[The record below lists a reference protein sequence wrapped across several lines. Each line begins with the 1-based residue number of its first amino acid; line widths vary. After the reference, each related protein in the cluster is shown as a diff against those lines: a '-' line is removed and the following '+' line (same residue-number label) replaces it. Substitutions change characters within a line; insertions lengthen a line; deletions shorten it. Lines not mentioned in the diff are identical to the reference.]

1 MSRVTADFAL
11 SFAAICAAQAA
22 SSLVPGRP
30 PRLPAALRR
39 PGLALI
45 PTAVIAG
52 IVAVLVLVP
61 SAATELA
68 TLAGVG
74 VPLLALV
81 SPIAARARARPWLLA
96 LALVALPFAFFLD
109 ESSRGA
115 ETARAALIVLSA
127 APLAWLAAAAAP
139 TLAVELGIVVT
150 AVVDTVL
157 VLGQQIGPASNTLHD
172 AAPAAGLPPFQD
184 VTFGPV
190 LMGYGDVFLAALL
203 GAVLAA
209 RASPRLLPALLL
221 WVLATAF
228 GIGLLQVVDIEPA
241 TVPVAVTLLLVM
253 AFRARRQA
261 PLPPSAGAA
270 GPVGRTE
277 ASTSSRP

>member
-1 MSRVTADFAL
+1 VLLVTADFVL
-11 SFAAICAAQAA
+11 SFTAICAAQAA
-22 SSLVPGRP
+22 ASLVPGRP

-81 SPIAARARARPWLLA
+81 SPIAAPARVRPWLLA
-96 LALVALPFAFFLD
+96 LAVAALPFAFLLD

-115 ETARAALIVLSA
+115 EIARAVLIVLSA

-139 TLAVELGIVVT
+139 PLAVELGIVVT
-150 AVVDTVL
+150 AMVDTVL
-157 VLGQQIGPASNTLHD
+157 VVGQQIGPASNTLHD

-209 RASPRLLPALLL
+209 RASPRVVPALVL

-253 AFRARRQA
+253 AWRARRQA
-261 PLPPSAGAA
+261 PLPPSTGVAGAA
-270 GPVGRTE
+270 GTTE
-277 ASTSSRP
+277 ARTSSRL

>member
-1 MSRVTADFAL
+1 VTADFVL
-11 SFAAICAAQAA
+11 SFTAICGAQAA

-30 PRLPAALRR
+30 PPLPAPLRR

-45 PTAVIAG
+45 PTAVIAAFVG
-52 IVAVLVLVP
+52 VLVLVP
-61 SAATELA
+61 SAATEVA
-68 TLAGVG
+68 TLAGFG
-74 VPLLALV
+74 VPLLALA
-81 SPIAARARARPWLLA
+81 SPVAAPRRGRPWLLA
-96 LALVALPFAFFLD
+96 LAVVALPFAFFLD

-115 ETARAALIVLSA
+115 ETARAVLIVLSC

-139 TLAVELGIVVT
+139 PLAVELGIVVT
-150 AVVDTVL
+150 AIVDTIL
-157 VLGQQIGPASNTLHD
+157 VVGQQIGPASNTLHQ

-190 LMGYGDVFLAALL
+190 LMGYGDAFLAALL

-209 RASPRLLPALLL
+209 RASPRLVPALVL
-221 WVLATAF
+221 WVLAAAF

-253 AFRARRQA
+253 AWRARRQ
-261 PLPPSAGAA
+261 PPSTASLGAA
-270 GPVGRTE
+270 PPAGTTE
-277 ASTSSRP
+277 ASTSSRL